1 MRLGAWGR
9 APVLGQEGGASP
21 SPSGLLATHHTTS
34 PLLALHLCVSHYSN
48 TNPKQSAFPFHASAP
63 LCSWGGHGRTGTLL
77 AVMLGR
83 LYGVTCAAA
92 LRFTQ
97 AFHDSRKFP
106 QGVRSPQTNPQVQ
119 QVRRW
124 VTCSR

>member
-1 MRLGAWGR
+1 MPLHLPPAWLPHST
-9 APVLGQEGGASP
+9 APA
-21 SPSGLLATHHTTS
+21 
-34 PLLALHLCVSHYSN
+34 LLALHLRVSHYSN
-48 TNPKQSAFPFHASAP
+48 TSPKQSAFLFHASMF

-119 QVRRW
+119 QVRQVGRL
-124 VTCSR
+124 